1 MRALRGLNELMCLA
15 DSKCSMSVVLV
26 SNGSFPFLPP
36 PVWLPLPVA
45 SLPSHSGSLSL
56 SLFFY
61 FIF

>member
-56 SLFFY
+56 VFLFY